1 MAELHYIAPFMQI
14 SVQQCFGI
22 SAAAFLG
29 LALCNGHTACKSTA
43 ARTDSVC
50 GLAYGIRMSSTNTSA
65 SLYRCVQM
73 LRRRRVHCRSCLT
86 PFFSAGACV
95 LEASGAS
102 CNIDLGLALIAHAHR
117 TPFLLVLNEGLLN
130 VCCFVCISSIMFDP
144 VFLCRG

>member
-1 MAELHYIAPFMQI
+1 MRVALHSGSFA
-14 SVQQCFGI
+14 VQVP
-22 SAAAFLG
+22 LNV
-29 LALCNGHTACKSTA
+29 LRLCVYH
-43 ARTDSVC
+43 
-50 GLAYGIRMSSTNTSA
+50 
-65 SLYRCVQM
+65 
-73 LRRRRVHCRSCLT
+73 RSCLT

-130 VCCFVCISSIMFDP
+130 VCCFVCASLFMFDP